1 MKKNNPLLF
10 VPIRYSIYGSI
21 INIAAILLLF
31 YFGRHPLLLSPL
43 FDARLP
49 LYLIFILFS
58 MKTYRDQYNG
68 GIMHFWQAM
77 TVGIVNYM
85 SMALIVSLFIQVFA
99 GIDSTHFLD
108 TYISLASDQMI
119 TNKEAFV
126 ETIGLST
133 FEATLKQL
141 PTTTAL
147 HLAADFL
154 LKSMPVGLFL
164 TVILAVFMR
173 RKETN

>member
-21 INIAAILLLF
+21 INITALLLLF
-31 YFGRHPLLLSPL
+31 YTGRHPLLLSPL

-58 MKTYRDQYNG
+58 MKIYRDQYNG

-85 SMALIVSLFIQVFA
+85 SMALIVSLFIQIFA
-99 GIDSTHFLD
+99 GIESTHFLSS
-108 TYISLASDQMI
+108 YIRLASDQMI
-119 TNKEAFV
+119 ANKAAFV

-133 FEATLKQL
+133 FEDTMKQL
-141 PTTTAL
+141 PSTTAL

-164 TVILAVFMR
+164 TIIISVFMR